1 LMEDYMKGLE
11 RAMSRLPASKGTED
25 RFVIPPPKIFYEGKT
40 TVLENFTS
48 IADALNRDPDHLMKF
63 ILQEMGTAGKIEGQ
77 HAVFQGRFTEQSLE
91 RHIDSYVQEYV
102 ICSECHRPDT
112 QLIRSDR
119 VLMLKCEACG
129 AHRPVRKRKTKTIVP
144 KDGGQKGRRDR
155 QGRQVHDLRS
165 RDREGRHRQGQDQED
180 QRNSCLLRDRGEE
193 GLILMGADPLWS
205 RISALSS
212 RTGTST

>member
-1 LMEDYMKGLE
+1 MEDYMKGLD
-11 RAMSRLPASKGTED
+11 RAMSRLPASRGTED

-40 TVLENFTS
+40 TVLENFAS

-77 HAVFQGRFTEQSLE
+77 HAVFQGRFTEQNLE

-129 AHRPVRKRKTKTIVP
+129 AHRPVRKRKTKTVVP
-144 KDGGQKGRRDR
+144 KD
-155 QGRQVHDLRS
+155 VI
-165 RDREGRHRQGQDQED
+165 
-180 QRNSCLLRDRGEE
+180 EE
-193 GLILMGADPLWS
+193 GETYEL
-205 RISALSS
+205 RIDSVGRKGDGIARVDKFMIFVPGTAKGDIVRAKIKKISGTLAFSEVVEKKGSA
-212 RTGTST
+212 

>member
-1 LMEDYMKGLE
+1 MMEDYMKGLD
-11 RAMSRLPASKGTED
+11 RAMSRLPASRGTED

-40 TVLENFTS
+40 TVLENFAG

-129 AHRPVRKRKTKTIVP
+129 AHRPVRKRKTKTVVP
-144 KDGGQKGRRDR
+144 KD
-155 QGRQVHDLRS
+155 VI
-165 RDREGRHRQGQDQED
+165 
-180 QRNSCLLRDRGEE
+180 EE
-193 GLILMGADPLWS
+193 GETYEL
-205 RISALSS
+205 RIDSVGRKGDGIARVDKFMIFVPGTAKGDIVRAKIKKISGTLAFSEVVERKGSS
-212 RTGTST
+212 

>member
-1 LMEDYMKGLE
+1 MEDYMKGLE
-11 RAMSRLPASKGTED
+11 RAISRLPASRGTED

-40 TVLENFTS
+40 TVLENFAG

-77 HAVFQGRFTEQSLE
+77 HAVFQGRFTEQNLE

-129 AHRPVRKRKTKTIVP
+129 AHRPVRKRKTKTVVP
-144 KDGGQKGRRDR
+144 RD
-155 QGRQVHDLRS
+155 VI
-165 RDREGRHRQGQDQED
+165 
-180 QRNSCLLRDRGEE
+180 EE
-193 GLILMGADPLWS
+193 GETYEL
-205 RISALSS
+205 RIDSVGRKGDGIARVDKFMIFVPGTAKGDIVRAKIKKISGTLAFSEIVEKKGSS
-212 RTGTST
+212 

>member
-1 LMEDYMKGLE
+1 MEDYMKGLE
-11 RAMSRLPASKGTED
+11 RAMSRLPASRGTED

-40 TVLENFTS
+40 TVLENFAS

-77 HAVFQGRFTEQSLE
+77 HAVFQGRFTEQNLE

-144 KDGGQKGRRDR
+144 RD
-155 QGRQVHDLRS
+155 VI
-165 RDREGRHRQGQDQED
+165 
-180 QRNSCLLRDRGEE
+180 EE
-193 GLILMGADPLWS
+193 GETYEL
-205 RISALSS
+205 RIESVGRKGDGIARVDKFMIFVPGTAKGDIVRAKIKKISGTLAFSEIVEKKGSS
-212 RTGTST
+212 

>member
-1 LMEDYMKGLE
+1 MEDYMKGLE

-40 TVLENFTS
+40 TVLENFSS

-144 KDGGQKGRRDR
+144 KD
-155 QGRQVHDLRS
+155 VI
-165 RDREGRHRQGQDQED
+165 
-180 QRNSCLLRDRGEE
+180 EE
-193 GLILMGADPLWS
+193 GETYEL
-205 RISALSS
+205 RIDSVGRKGDGIARVDKFMIFVPGTAKGDIVRAKIKKISGTLAFSEIVEKKGSS
-212 RTGTST
+212 

>member
-1 LMEDYMKGLE
+1 MMEDYMKGLD
-11 RAMSRLPASKGTED
+11 RAMSRLPASRGTED
-25 RFVIPPPKIFYEGKT
+25 RFVIPPPKIFYEGKA
-40 TVLENFTS
+40 TVLENFAS

-129 AHRPVRKRKTKTIVP
+129 AHRPVRKRKTKTVVP
-144 KDGGQKGRRDR
+144 KD
-155 QGRQVHDLRS
+155 VI
-165 RDREGRHRQGQDQED
+165 
-180 QRNSCLLRDRGEE
+180 EE
-193 GLILMGADPLWS
+193 GETYEL
-205 RISALSS
+205 RIDSVGRKGDGIARVDKFMIFVPGTAKGDIVRAKIKKISGTLAFSEVVERKSS
-212 RTGTST
+212 S

>member
-11 RAMSRLPASKGTED
+11 RAMSRLPASRGTED

-77 HAVFQGRFTEQSLE
+77 HAVFQGRFTEQNLE

-144 KDGGQKGRRDR
+144 KD
-155 QGRQVHDLRS
+155 VI
-165 RDREGRHRQGQDQED
+165 
-180 QRNSCLLRDRGEE
+180 EE
-193 GLILMGADPLWS
+193 GETYEL
-205 RISALSS
+205 RIDSVGRKGDGIARVDKFMIFVPGTAKGDIVRAKIKKISGTLAFSEVVERKGSA
-212 RTGTST
+212 

>member
-11 RAMSRLPASKGTED
+11 RAMSRLPASRGTED

-77 HAVFQGRFTEQSLE
+77 HAVFQGRFTEQNLE

-144 KDGGQKGRRDR
+144 KD
-155 QGRQVHDLRS
+155 VI
-165 RDREGRHRQGQDQED
+165 
-180 QRNSCLLRDRGEE
+180 EE
-193 GLILMGADPLWS
+193 GETYEL
-205 RISALSS
+205 RIDSVGRKGDGIARVDKFMIFVPGTAKGDIVRAKIKKISGTLAFSEIVEKKGSS
-212 RTGTST
+212 

>member
-1 LMEDYMKGLE
+1 MMEDYMKGLE
-11 RAMSRLPASKGTED
+11 RAMSRLPASRGTED

-40 TVLENFTS
+40 TVLENFAS

-77 HAVFQGRFTEQSLE
+77 HAVFQGRFTEQNLE

-144 KDGGQKGRRDR
+144 RD
-155 QGRQVHDLRS
+155 VI
-165 RDREGRHRQGQDQED
+165 
-180 QRNSCLLRDRGEE
+180 EE
-193 GLILMGADPLWS
+193 GETYEL
-205 RISALSS
+205 RIESVGRKGDGIARVDKFMIFVPGTAKGDIVRAKIKKISGTLAFSEIVEKKGSS
-212 RTGTST
+212 

>member
-1 LMEDYMKGLE
+1 MMEDYMKGLE

-40 TVLENFTS
+40 TVLENFAS

-77 HAVFQGRFTEQSLE
+77 HAVFQGRFTEQNLE

-129 AHRPVRKRKTKTIVP
+129 AHRPVRKRKAKTVVP
-144 KDGGQKGRRDR
+144 KD
-155 QGRQVHDLRS
+155 VI
-165 RDREGRHRQGQDQED
+165 
-180 QRNSCLLRDRGEE
+180 EE
-193 GLILMGADPLWS
+193 GETYEL
-205 RISALSS
+205 RIESVGRKGDGIARVDKFMIFVPGTAKGDIVRAKIKKISGTLAFSEIVEKKGSS
-212 RTGTST
+212 